1 MGDRSYLLGLPDDV
15 SLQLL
20 RYLKAD
26 SCGALRATSRSVGFH
41 LINEDFLTDRLDAAI
56 HSNGL
61 NPVLSYLKR
70 HKTAQDFLKAA
81 YSALSTAIGHLGT
94 LAAMIIG
101 FFIVVGILIAVILL
115 PMQWLVRNILAI
127 FVADHWLVTATSKWV
142 VPFFVG
148 LPVGMILH
156 WRVFITEWA
165 RRDVDTVMEKMM
177 YFEDAFVWVA
187 RLVWGGLRLAIGID
201 KRMSQIEY
209 LMRLLYVIEEGGC
222 WEPIV
227 PLIHFMKN
235 CGMMASLPIAVTADD
250 LKAVGSRAVFDA
262 RPGAVRQYS
271 LFSRRLGSTL
281 RVGRFD
287 NQDCLESSSQPVTYH
302 TPGVLPSDAFDP
314 PTKCGNRAFSSFT
327 DLIVHS
333 ASRDRY
339 DGRVIIRRLGGGVF
353 ATIHAEQQLA
363 AQVGAQPGRTWRGYR
378 KAADIGE
385 ENPQGLKETVV
396 ILSGDKSI
404 DEFAIYMTVFGNIC
418 FFVFTTEPPARG
430 RRGAALYPRTVA
442 LVRGVVKDVLN
453 A

>member
-26 SCGALRATSRSVGFH
+26 SCGALRATSRSVGWH
-41 LINEDFLTDRLDAAI
+41 LVSEDFLTGRLDAAI
-56 HSNGL
+56 RTNGL
-61 NPVLSYLKR
+61 DSVLSYRKR
-70 HKTAQDFLKAA
+70 HKTAQAFLRHSVKAA
-81 YSALSTAIGHLGT
+81 CSALSTAIGHLGT

-187 RLVWGGLRLAIGID
+187 RLVWGGLRLAIGLD
-201 KRMSQIEY
+201 KGMSHIEY

-271 LFSRRLGSTL
+271 LFSRRLISTF
-281 RVGRFD
+281 RVGRDD
-287 NQDCLESSSQPVTYH
+287 NQDCLGSSSQPMTYH
-302 TPGVLPSDAFDP
+302 TPGVVPSAACDP
-314 PTKCGNRAFSSFT
+314 PTKSGNRAYSSFT

-333 ASRDRY
+333 AYRDRH
-339 DGRVIIRRLGGGVF
+339 DGRVMINLLDGDVLMTRG
-353 ATIHAEQQLA
+353 AEEQLA
-363 AQVGAQPGRTWRGYR
+363 AEVGAPPSPTWRGYH
-378 KAADIGE
+378 KAAEIE
-385 ENPQGLKETVV
+385 ERKKTIV
-396 ILSGDKSI
+396 ILCGDKSI
-404 DEFAIYMTVFGNIC
+404 DDFAVYLTVYGSTC
-418 FFVFTTEPPARG
+418 FSVFTTERSARG
-430 RRGAALYPRTVA
+430 KRGAALYPRTVA